1 MKFCFYLF
9 CAVVFGSA
17 PVTAQDIP
25 PYFLGNHS
33 TGTEFY
39 CTFLS
44 AWPITGASNYVK
56 IYVTSTV
63 ETEVLLE
70 IKGHGYRRIQKTK
83 PYDVIEF
90 ILPASMAQAYVK
102 TDGEKAPSERI
113 YRGQAVHITAQDPI
127 TVYGMT
133 RFQYTSDGF
142 LALPVSALGT
152 EYIVASYADVAD
164 NAIQYLPSQAAIV
177 AAFDNTTVSF
187 TLGGN
192 LNTQTVGGLKP
203 NETKAVSLNKGDV
216 FHVSSFGKEADLSG
230 SKIVASKPVGV
241 VSGNFCAY
249 VPLAVAAC
257 DHLLE
262 MELPTHT
269 WGKAYAVTRIFGRKK
284 NSYVKIM
291 AKEPNTT
298 VYRNGTVIGVIQD
311 AGGVVGTGFL
321 DMRIAD
327 GVASEFMITADKPIG
342 ITQFNTGQTDDNVPS
357 DPFQMVLTPTD
368 LYVHSMTFT
377 TPGIGDGSGFASNYV
392 NVVFETTAEGTMPSD
407 LEMGFVHAVTGK
419 IQWEDV
425 RAKFGSFFSSLP
437 IPVDG
442 KRYGV
447 KTIKLPYDGAYSLR
461 CSSPFTAYS
470 YGFSEFDSYGYPAGA
485 SLAEIPLIDKKPPVP
500 AYMQDG
506 NGNVANGEVVDK
518 DDPQS
523 SGLAKVFL
531 LGSASTNYAFT
542 AGEIIPGTDKRTDW
556 DLSVIDPMLPA
567 KAVIVCTDRAG
578 NDTTIVLEYSGGAVG
593 VGEQV
598 ETHRRFSI
606 SPNPVVGTA
615 LLRYNLAVAAP
626 VRIALYDQ
634 LGREVMVLA
643 DEVQTAGG
651 KTLSI
656 ETGALSAGL
665 YLCRVAVGGVSSAQ
679 QILVVKP

>member
-1 MKFCFYLF
+1 MKFCFYIF
-9 CAVVFGSA
+9 CAVIFCSA

-25 PYFLGNHS
+25 SYFLGNHS

-39 CTFLS
+39 CAFLS

-56 IYVTSTV
+56 IYVASTV

-102 TDGEKAPSERI
+102 TDREKAPSERI

-164 NAIQYLPSQAAIV
+164 NVAQYLPSQAAIV

-203 NETKAVSLNKGDV
+203 NETKEVLLNKGDV

-230 SKIVASKPVGV
+230 SKIVSDKPVGV

-249 VPLAVAAC
+249 VPLGVASC

-269 WGKAYAVTRIFGRKK
+269 WGKEYAVTKFFGRQY
-284 NSYVKIM
+284 NSYMKIF
-291 AKEPNTT
+291 AKEPDTQI
-298 VYRNGTVIGVIQD
+298 YRNGKKIAHIKD
-311 AGGVVGTGFL
+311 AGGINGQGFL
-321 DMRIAD
+321 DMRVAD
-327 GVASEFMITADKPIG
+327 GPADNFIISADKPICV
-342 ITQFNTGQTDDNVPS
+342 TQFNTGQMDDNVLS

-368 LYVHSMTFT
+368 HYVNEMTFN
-377 TPGIGDGSGFASNYV
+377 TPGIGDGSGFATNYV
-392 NVVFETTAEGTMPSD
+392 NIVFELDGTGSMPAD
-407 LEMGFVHAVTGK
+407 FELGIANAITGEIKWGK
-419 IQWEDV
+419 ISGM
-425 RAKFGSFFSSLP
+425 FGSFFQTLSSM
-437 IPVDG
+437 DD
-442 KRYGV
+442 KHYGV
-447 KTIKLPYDGAYSLR
+447 KTLKLPTDGMYSLR
-461 CSSPFTAYS
+461 CSLKFAAYS

-485 SLAEIPLIDKKPPVP
+485 SLKDISQADTKPPVP
-500 AYMQDG
+500 TYMQDG
-506 NGNVANGEVVDK
+506 NGKDNGEVVDREE
-518 DDPQS
+518 PWS

-531 LGSASTNYAFT
+531 LGSASTNYTLTVKEFL
-542 AGEIIPGTDKRTDW
+542 PGLDKSTTW
-556 DLSVIDPMLPA
+556 QASVIDIHQPA
-567 KAVIVCTDRAG
+567 KAVIICTDRAG
-578 NDTTIVLEYSGGAVG
+578 NDTTIILQYNGVPVG
-593 VGEQV
+593 VGEGV
-598 ETHRRFSI
+598 HHHSAFALA
-606 SPNPVVGTA
+606 PNPVFGTTV
-615 LLRYNLAVAAP
+615 LRYNLATPAP
-626 VRIALYDQ
+626 VRVALYDQ
-634 LGREVMVLA
+634 LGREALLLVDAMQ
-643 DEVQTAGG
+643 EAGA

-656 ETGALSAGL
+656 GTETLSAGV
-665 YLCRVAVGGVSSAQ
+665 YFCRVSIGGVSSAKQ
-679 QILVVKP
+679 VVVVK